1 MLGAVLKKF
10 VIKALVII
18 TIVLGVSGYILTHY
32 TLSRG
37 VRAGKLVKVSQTG
50 IFMKTYEG
58 TIDLGSGND
67 LTWQFSIHDKELG
80 EQLSQEIGKSLR
92 LEYRVIPLKLFY
104 TTRYDV
110 VSWGFDGVA
119 QDLNFL
125 CRLVEFMRENASIVS
140 HLRPIIQE
148 RDAELFRNIKLCQ
161 SKKN

>member
-1 MLGAVLKKF
+1 MKKF
-10 VIKALVII
+10 LIKALIVISI
-18 TIVLGVSGYILTHY
+18 ILGIGSYVLTHY

-37 VRAGKLVKVSQTG
+37 VRAGKLVKISQTG
-50 IFMKTYEG
+50 IIFKTYEG

-67 LTWQFSIHDKELG
+67 LTWQFSIHDKDLG
-80 EQLSQEIGKSLR
+80 EQLAQEIGKTLR

-104 TTRYDV
+104 TTPYDV

-125 CRLVEFMRENASIVS
+125 CRLVEFMRENSSVVS
-140 HLRPIIQE
+140 YLRPIIQE

-161 SKKN
+161 TKKN